1 MTLAGER
8 TTAPQTQVT
17 AEPEHPVYR
26 CVLKRI
32 LAMVFIAALFV
43 PVVGAWRKWDPSGES
58 NENRR
63 LAERPPVPRNFTEAK
78 LYSDRWLNFY
88 RDHFGFRNTLI
99 RGVALT
105 RFRGLGADTDGR
117 VLVGRDGWLFLRP
130 DGDVNFIAFRGLN
143 PFSEDDLDG
152 WQHFLE
158 QRAKWLAARGIPM
171 LVVIAPNKET
181 IYREYLPDEVS
192 PIRPPSRLDQLVE
205 RLGRA
210 HSPVHLLDL
219 RPALMA
225 AKKSG
230 RLYFKTDTHW
240 NDEGAYVAYRAMM
253 DAVKYLLPD
262 WKIVPQPRGNF
273 VPGKAP
279 VVEGDLA
286 RMMDMPDQYPDE
298 WLILRRKVPFEVPPG
313 AMDPKGICVTDLN
326 DPTLPRLVFYHDSF
340 AIALAPMLGPNF
352 NRVFWSF
359 NYEMDPKAIEREKP
373 DVVID
378 EFLERNLYLDPPTDP
393 PEIRRWKER

>member
-1 MTLAGER
+1 MTLTGPR
-8 TTAPQTQVT
+8 TSAPQTQRP
-17 AEPEHPVYR
+17 AEPEHPVCR
-26 CVLKRI
+26 CAMKRI

-78 LYSDRWLNFY
+78 VYSDRWLNFY

-117 VLVGRDGWLFLRP
+117 VLLGRDGWLFLRP
-130 DGDVNFIAFRGLN
+130 DGDQNFIAFRGLN
-143 PFSEDDLDG
+143 PFSEDELDA

-158 QRAKWLAARGIPM
+158 RCASWLAARGIP
-171 LVVIAPNKET
+171 LLIVIPPNKET
-181 IYREYLPDEVS
+181 VYPEYLPDEVS

-205 RLGRA
+205 RLRRT

-225 AKKSG
+225 AKASG

-240 NDEGAYVAYRAMM
+240 NDEGAYVAYRAIMN
-253 DAVKYLLPD
+253 AVKALLPG
-262 WKIVPQPRGNF
+262 WNIAPQPRGNF
-273 VPGKAP
+273 VPQRVP

-298 WLILRRKVPFEVPPG
+298 WLILRRRIPFEVPPG

-340 AIALAPMLGPNF
+340 AIALAPMIGPNF
-352 NRVFWSF
+352 NHVFWSF
-359 NYEMDPKAIEREKP
+359 NYEMDPKAIERERP

-393 PEIRRWKER
+393 AEIRRWDER